1 MNARPAEPDVLQAW
15 ARYTQERGV
24 EWKPYT
30 EGIELLFEPGGYWL
44 MRGFAAVLAHV
55 EHKQ

>member
-1 MNARPAEPDVLQAW
+1 MNARLAEPDVLEAW

-24 EWKPYT
+24 GWKPYT
-30 EGIELLFEPGGYWL
+30 EGIALLFDPSGYWL
-44 MRGFAAVLAHV
+44 TRGFAAVLASV